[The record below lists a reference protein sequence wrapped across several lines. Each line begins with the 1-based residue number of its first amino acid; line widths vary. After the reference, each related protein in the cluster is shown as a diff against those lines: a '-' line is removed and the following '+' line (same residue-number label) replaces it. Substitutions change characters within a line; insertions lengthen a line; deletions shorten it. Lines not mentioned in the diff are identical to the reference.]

1 MKTIAIYARVSTKN
15 QKPDIQLRDL
25 RRYAK
30 SRGWKVSGEYVD
42 RGESGTKAS
51 RPELNLLMAD
61 VRKGKVRGV
70 LVWKFDR
77 FARSLAHL
85 VNTLSEFQEKGMAFV
100 SYREAIDTSTTARKV
115 AFHLFGLLAEL
126 ERDMIA
132 DRVRAGLETA
142 RANGKRLGRPPAT
155 VDRDEIRRAYKEKG
169 SLRGTAAELGISK
182 DTVSRKLGMKK
193 Q

>member
-1 MKTIAIYARVSTKN
+1 MSMKTITIYARVSTKN
-15 QKPDIQLRDL
+15 QKPDLQLRDL

-30 SRGWKVSGEYVD
+30 SRGWKVKGEYVD

-51 RPELNLLMAD
+51 RPELNRLMAD

-85 VNTLSEFQEKGMAFV
+85 VNTLGEFQERGVAFV
-100 SYREAIDTSTTARKV
+100 SYQEAIDTSTTAGKA

-142 RANGKRLGRPPAT
+142 RAKGKRLGRPPAT
-155 VDRDEIRRAYKEKG
+155 VDRDEVRKVYKEKG
-169 SLRGTAAELGISK
+169 SLRETAAMLGISK
-182 DTVSRKLGMKK
+182 DTVARVVKD
-193 Q
+193 